1 MNTLQFYIGG
11 AWVEPNSAE
20 VMDIVNPASGQT
32 CGKLALGNRQDVDR
46 AVAAAAA
53 AFDGWSATTPA
64 ERKAVLGRVVEVY
77 RRRRDE
83 IADAITV
90 EMGAPKALARGPQAG
105 AGLGH
110 LEDFIRAMDDVHWER
125 SLFPGDS
132 SNRIVLEAKG
142 VAALITPWNWPM
154 NQVALKV
161 GAALAAGCTMVLKPS
176 EFAPL
181 SAALFAEVLD
191 EAGVPPGV
199 FNLVHGTGA
208 AVGERLSSHP
218 DVAVISL
225 TGSTRAGV
233 AVTRAAAETVKR
245 VGLELGG
252 KGADL
257 IFEDCDVEEATEA
270 TARHMF
276 RNSGQSCN
284 APSRMLVQR
293 SVYDR
298 AVAAAVRVANEL
310 RVGDPSSDG
319 TEMGPVVNAGQF
331 GRIRSL
337 IEIGIQEGARLV
349 AGGVDLPVGLD
360 SGYFIRP
367 TVLADVS
374 NGMTVA
380 REEIFGPVLT
390 ILPFDTE
397 EEAIAIANDSVYGL
411 AAYLW
416 TNDAVKARRVSR
428 KLRAGMVRLN
438 GTDLPYG
445 APFGG
450 FGQSGI
456 GREGG
461 VWGIEEY
468 LEVKA
473 ISGWPD
479 AA

>member
-11 AWVEPNSAE
+11 TWVEPNSMD
-20 VMDIVNPASGQT
+20 VMDIINPATGAA
-32 CGKLALGNRQDVDR
+32 CGKLALGNRNDVDR
-46 AVAAAAA
+46 AVAAATG
-53 AFDGWSATTPA
+53 AFDSWSATTPA
-64 ERKAVLGRVVEVY
+64 ERKTVLQRVIEVY
-77 RRRRDE
+77 RRRCDE
-83 IADAITV
+83 IADAIMI

-105 AGLGH
+105 SGLGH

-125 SLFPGDS
+125 PLFPGDA
-132 SNRIVLEAKG
+132 SNQIVMEAKG

-154 NQVALKV
+154 NQVTLKV

-181 SAALFAEVLD
+181 SATLFAEVLD
-191 EAGVPPGV
+191 EAGVPAGV
-199 FNLVHGTGA
+199 FNLIHGTGM

-233 AVTRAAAETVKR
+233 AVSKAAAETVKR

-252 KGADL
+252 KGADI
-257 IFEDCDVEEATEA
+257 IFEDCDVVAAAEA

-293 SVYDR
+293 SVYDQ
-298 AVAAAVRVANEL
+298 AVAAAARVANEI
-310 RVGDPSSDG
+310 RVGDPASDG

-331 GRIRSL
+331 GRIRGL
-337 IEIGIQEGARLV
+337 IEAGIKEGAKIA
-349 AGGVDLPVGLD
+349 AGGSDLPAGVEG
-360 SGYFIRP
+360 GYFIRP
-367 TVLADVS
+367 TVFADVH

-416 TNDAVKARRVSR
+416 TNDAEKARRISR

-461 VWGIEEY
+461 AWGIEEY

>member
-11 AWVEPNSAE
+11 AWVRPDSAD
-20 VMDIVNPASGQT
+20 VMDIINPANGEA
-32 CGKLALGNRQDVDR
+32 CGKLALGNRTDVDL
-46 AVAAAAA
+46 AVAAAVR
-53 AFDGWSATTPA
+53 AFDSWSATAPA
-64 ERKAVLGRVVEVY
+64 ERKAVLQRVVEVY
-77 RRRRDE
+77 RRRSDE
-83 IADAITV
+83 IADAIMI
-90 EMGAPKALARGPQAG
+90 EMGAPKGLARGPQAG
-105 AGLGH
+105 SGLGH
-110 LEDFIRAMDDVHWER
+110 LEDFIRAMDDIHWER
-125 SLFPGDS
+125 PLFPGDT
-132 SNRIVLEAKG
+132 SNQIVLEAKG

-154 NQVALKV
+154 NQVTLKV

-191 EAGVPPGV
+191 EAGVPAGV
-199 FNLVHGTGA
+199 FNLVHGTGV

-233 AVTRAAAETVKR
+233 AVSKAAAETVKR

-252 KGADL
+252 KGADI
-257 IFEDCDVEEATEA
+257 IFDDCNVEAAAEA

-293 SVYDR
+293 KVYEQ
-298 AVAAAVRVANEL
+298 AVAAAARVAKEV
-310 RVGDPSSDG
+310 RVGDPAIDR

-331 GRIRSL
+331 GRIRGL
-337 IEIGIQEGARLV
+337 IEAGIQEGARLV
-349 AGGVDLPVGLD
+349 AGGADLPEGIN

-367 TVLADVS
+367 TVFADVH

-397 EEAIAIANDSVYGL
+397 EEAIEIANDSVYGL

-416 TNDAVKARRVSR
+416 TDDAEKARRVSR

-473 ISGWPD
+473 ISGWPN